1 MVLWLYIASVET
13 TDQHFLVC
21 CHLSMLLCDVFL
33 FTAII
38 SCMMDG
44 IMTDTMDGITTDMM
58 DMETNDTELACPK
71 LGDTWWVFLAVTAGI
86 YAVGLLC
93 CLLGYGLYRLIKRSR
108 SSGKERGTKGNSV
121 RKILKNHLRQIKS
134 GDTIP
139 GKILITVTFL
149 CNLTYLVLIVRR
161 SFQDVEICV
170 TITTPEVL
178 VELVLVCVL
187 LIFSL
192 VRFSACNNPV
202 RYWIDIYTIVDV
214 CTLFHIFITIIL
226 GVDWIGLRSLRFIWL
241 TQMTVVLQ
249 FTPLVRSHDA
259 VDSINL
265 MIYFLV
271 LWLTSSG
278 IVHLI
283 EAQGD
288 FWRDDSDPHSFLL
301 YVYLTMVTMS
311 TVGYGDVFATT
322 DLGRAFMI
330 IFIIGGLAF
339 FAAILPR
346 IVELTT
352 NYYARSQYAHFDTT
366 RVPRHVIV
374 CGHIT
379 AASTEDFLKDF
390 LHPDRGD
397 QKTHVLFLHPERPD
411 QDLKN
416 VLHAYYTRVQFLL
429 GSVLNGNDLKK
440 ANVVTSSAIFILANK
455 HTANPI
461 EEDNANL
468 LRVVSVKNTID
479 EIPIIIQLLH
489 SFSKTQVSNIE
500 GWSETHDI
508 AVCLN
513 ELKLGLLAQ
522 SCLCPGFSTLV
533 ANLFYTS
540 DFPMSTSF
548 TEEEAWKEHYYKGA
562 SNEVYSSLFC
572 ETFNGMTFHQ
582 AASICY
588 KKLNLV
594 LLALEHIDEHNH
606 HYYVNPSAKRHPNL
620 KIESITM
627 LGYFIAQD
635 QCHVSEVS
643 VYCECCIGNRHIAT
657 GISKAFAN
665 RRQSV
670 RADLFKNKII
680 RPLQSDDSLDEVP
693 INGKPTDEGDMII
706 HFSSSAPTTP
716 CPEQRRLEEN
726 VNFSSVANHESD
738 SGSNSEDD
746 EDEWIG
752 DGKLKIHIRD
762 PIKLNEAVLNPDIL
776 SADRQ
781 SLIPKSDIK
790 DHIILCLF
798 ANVNSPLLGLHNF
811 LKPLR
816 SKNLPQDS
824 IKPVVIVCE
833 KAFIEK
839 EWPIIRKIPKVYLVE
854 GSPLL
859 WSNLKAARVTHC
871 CVCVVLTVLGTSN
884 GNERAIDD
892 KEAILCSLSIQK
904 RLKKIKKKVLT
915 ITDLRQES
923 NVQFLDFGDED
934 DPDERIYK
942 AQPFACGE
950 AFSVSMFDS
959 ITSSVFHSPGTLILV
974 NDLINSSD
982 CQLVSLPVSS
992 TSFSGRNFGDFYEAM
1007 LNEGNLCLG
1016 LSRKLAPLQNQSY
1029 CVLTCPDSTIIL
1041 EENDFAF
1048 ILAEK

>member
-1 MVLWLYIASVET
+1 M
-13 TDQHFLVC
+13 
-21 CHLSMLLCDVFL
+21 
-33 FTAII
+33 
-38 SCMMDG
+38 
-44 IMTDTMDGITTDMM
+44 DMM
-58 DMETNDTELACPK
+58 EAATNATNDTEMVCPF

-86 YAVGLLC
+86 YAVGLSC
-93 CLLGYGLYRLIKRSR
+93 CLLGYGLYRLINKRR
-108 SSGKERGTKGNSV
+108 SGKEWGIKSNSV
-121 RKILKNHLRQIKS
+121 RKIIKNYLRQIKS
-134 GDTIP
+134 GDSIP
-139 GKILITVTFL
+139 GKILISVTFL
-149 CNLTYLVLIVRR
+149 CNIAYLVLTVRR

-178 VELVLVCVL
+178 VELVLVSVL

-192 VRFSACNNPV
+192 VRFLACNNPV
-202 RYWIDIYTIVDV
+202 RYWVDIYTIVDV
-214 CTLFHIFITIIL
+214 CTLFHIFITIVL

-241 TQMTVVLQ
+241 TQITMVLQ
-249 FTPLVRSHDA
+249 FTPLVRSQDA

-283 EAQGD
+283 ETQGD
-288 FWRDDSDPHSFLL
+288 FWRDDNNSHSFFL

-339 FAAILPR
+339 FAAILPK

-352 NYYARSQYAHFDTT
+352 NYYARSQYSRFDTT

-379 AASTEDFLKDF
+379 ASSTEDFLKDF

-397 QKTHVLFLHPERPD
+397 KKTHILFLHPERPD

-440 ANVVTSSAIFILANK
+440 AHILTSSAIFILANK

-461 EEDNANL
+461 EEDDANL

-489 SFSKTQVSNIE
+489 SFSKTQVTNIE
-500 GWSETHDI
+500 GWSETRDI

-522 SCLCPGFSTLV
+522 SCLCPGFSTLI
-533 ANLFYTS
+533 ANLFFTS

-548 TEEEAWKEHYYKGA
+548 NEEEAWKEHYYKGA
-562 SNEVYSSLFC
+562 SNEVYSSSFS
-572 ETFNGMTFHQ
+572 ENFNGMTFHQ

-594 LLALEHIDEHNH
+594 LLVLEYVDEHNH
-606 HYYVNPSAKRHPNL
+606 LYYVNPSPKHHPDL
-620 KIESITM
+620 RIQSHAM

-635 QCHVSEVS
+635 QCHVADVAT
-643 VYCECCIGNRHIAT
+643 YCECCMGNRHIPT
-657 GISKAFAN
+657 GRDKSHRSQK
-665 RRQSV
+665 SV
-670 RADLFKNKII
+670 KRLRADLSRQQPEQDVVSMNVG
-680 RPLQSDDSLDEVP
+680 E
-693 INGKPTDEGDMII
+693 TII
-706 HFSSSAPTTP
+706 HLPSSP
-716 CPEQRRLEEN
+716 CPGDTPLSGCNFVMESKDAADLEVVKHVSAFN
-726 VNFSSVANHESD
+726 DPAGD
-738 SGSNSEDD
+738 SEDD
-746 EDEWIG
+746 YDEVETISG
-752 DGKLKIHIRD
+752 YKSQHHICA
-762 PIKLNEAVLNPDIL
+762 PIKLDNVILNPDIF
-776 SADRQ
+776 SVNKQ
-781 SLIPKSDIK
+781 SSFILKSDIK

-798 ANVNSPLLGLHNF
+798 ANGNSPLLGLHNF

-816 SKNLPQDS
+816 SKHLPRDS

-839 EWPIIRKIPKVYLVE
+839 EWPILCQIPKVYLVE

-859 WSNLKAARVTHC
+859 WSNLRAARVTHC
-871 CVCVVLTVLGTSN
+871 SVCVVLTMLGNLN
-884 GNERAIDD
+884 GHERAIDD
-892 KEAILCSLSIQK
+892 KETILCSLSIQK
-904 RLKKIKKKVLT
+904 RLKKIQKKVFI

-923 NVQFLDFGDED
+923 NVQFLDFGDENK
-934 DPDERIYK
+934 PDERVYK

-959 ITSSVFHSPGTLILV
+959 ITSSVFHSPGTLYLV
-974 NDLINSSD
+974 EDLISSSE

-992 TSFSGRNFGDFYEAM
+992 TSFSGRTFADFYEAM
-1007 LNEGNLCLG
+1007 LSEGNLCLG
-1016 LSRKLAPLQNQSY
+1016 LSRKVSSSENNCY
-1029 CVLTCPDSTIIL
+1029 VITCPDPKVIL
-1041 EENDFAF
+1041 EETDSAF
-1048 ILAEK
+1048 ILTEK